1 MLVIG
6 IWDFLLVVGS
16 WYLGVPPLKVV
27 TNTQITGS
35 LVAMS
40 DTVSVPGLEFINVVL
55 GMLVEDKDQL
65 AIESSHDD
73 LGILITVRVSD
84 RDMGKLIGK
93 SGQTIKSIRTLL
105 RVIGGMANQRVNL
118 KVLEPQQ

>member
-1 MLVIG
+1 
-6 IWDFLLVVGS
+6 
-16 WYLGVPPLKVV
+16 
-27 TNTQITGS
+27 
-35 LVAMS
+35 MS